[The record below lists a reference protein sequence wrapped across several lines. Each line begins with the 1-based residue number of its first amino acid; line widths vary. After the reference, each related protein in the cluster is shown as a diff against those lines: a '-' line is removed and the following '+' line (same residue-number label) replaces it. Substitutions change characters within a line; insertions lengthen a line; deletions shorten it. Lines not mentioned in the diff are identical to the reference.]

1 MAYRKL
7 NSRKNLFTGD
17 IITDV
22 EYCDFQI
29 KIFVD
34 ENGKFDY
41 VPSSDYVSS
50 TFALAKW
57 TTKGY
62 ILQEDISR

>member
-17 IITDV
+17 IIIDV
-22 EYCDFQI
+22 DYCNFQI
-29 KIFVD
+29 KIFVN

-41 VPSSDYVSS
+41 VDSSDYVSS
-50 TFALAKW
+50 NFALAIW

-62 ILQEDISR
+62 KLQEDISR